1 MRLRRPALALFAALA
16 AATLPVQAQKLTPG
30 LWETQM
36 QMKSAGGEVEAA
48 MARAREQMAKMPPE
62 QRKQMEQMM
71 ARQGVALGTAAN
83 SFRYCLS
90 KEQAERGDI
99 QQDPEGRCKRDS
111 LEHSGNTTR
120 FTYSCTN
127 PASKGRGEVVV
138 ASDKAYTLKMNFE
151 TAAAQGRPQQMEM
164 QQSAKWVAADCGT
177 LKPTPTKP

>member
-1 MRLRRPALALFAALA
+1 MLLRPALALFATLA
-16 AATLPVQAQKLTPG
+16 AAALPAQAQKLTPG

-71 ARQGVALGTAAN
+71 ARQGVAMGAGAN
-83 SFRYCLS
+83 TFRYCLG
-90 KEQAERGDI
+90 KEQAERGEV

-120 FTYSCTN
+120 FSYSCSN
-127 PASKGRGEVVV
+127 PPSKGRGEVVV

-151 TAAAQGRPQQMEM
+151 GGAAQGRPQQMEM
-164 QQSAKWVAADCGT
+164 QQSAAWVAADCGA
-177 LKPTPTKP
+177 LKPRP